1 MTGLTTGGLLA
12 MASPNGAAGGAQPG
26 GGAGMLGMI
35 GYMLI
40 FFALFYFLMIRPQM
54 RREKERK
61 KMIEEMKTGDRV
73 LFCGGMLG
81 TVTNIKDQV
90 LVVKIADNVKVE
102 VARGAVLRVLAADE
116 SVGEMD
122 VTKQ

>member
-12 MASPNGAAGGAQPG
+12 MASPNGAAPQA
-26 GGAGMLGMI
+26 GGAGMLGMV

-54 RREKERK
+54 RKEKERK

-73 LFCGGMLG
+73 IFCGGMLG
-81 TVTNIKDQV
+81 TVTNIKEQV
-90 LVVKIADNVKVE
+90 LVIKIADNVKVD
-102 VARGAVLRVLAADE
+102 VARGAVLRVLSADE
-116 SVGEMD
+116 SVGDADM
-122 VTKQ
+122 TKQG

>member
-54 RREKERK
+54 RREVPGERQQITPMAVACK
-61 KMIEEMKTGDRV
+61 KRRKRRAAPTAQRLLQFAQPETNRRHIAYGGDIGQNQFIDCIHACP
-73 LFCGGMLG
+73 L
-81 TVTNIKDQV
+81 
-90 LVVKIADNVKVE
+90 
-102 VARGAVLRVLAADE
+102 
-116 SVGEMD
+116 S
-122 VTKQ
+122 

>member
-1 MTGLTTGGLLA
+1 MG
-12 MASPNGAAGGAQPG
+12 SPGGAGAPQA

-54 RREKERK
+54 RKEKERK
-61 KMIEEMKTGDRV
+61 KMIAEMRTGDRV

-102 VARGAVLRVLAADE
+102 VARGAVLRVLSADE
-116 SVGEMD
+116 SVGDADM
-122 VTKQ
+122 TKQG